1 MKYSALY
8 LAITSALTVTACCG
22 GSSSNPDPD
31 PDTVK
36 QLVNYSSFSST
47 ETASAAGITTP

>member
-8 LAITSALTVTACCG
+8 LAITSALTVTACGG
-22 GSSSNPDPD
+22 GSSSNPDT
-31 PDTVK
+31 DTVK

-47 ETASAAGITTP
+47 ETASAAGIPPP